1 MCAFVCAHTDVRVEL
16 GLGFRLGSQHLL
28 CRMLQLFV
36 TQVAE
41 SASLGFGV

>member
-1 MCAFVCAHTDVRVEL
+1 MCAFVCAHTDVRVE
-16 GLGFRLGSQHLL
+16 LGSQHLL